1 MWLDPDGTD
10 NLKPTSHYEPLLP
23 EGVVCPSVS
32 AETSLCVR
40 ENFVIS
46 PSGVE

>member
-10 NLKPTSHYEPLLP
+10 NLEPTSHFEPPLP
-23 EGVVCPSVS
+23 VGVCPSVS
-32 AETSLCVR
+32 TETSLRVL

-46 PSGVE
+46 SSRVE